1 MKKFSVIFL
10 ALMLALFFAACG
22 KTTVGHPCDP
32 NKECCEGEGL
42 CVDDDDDIDDDDDV
56 IEKHEPPCEGEE
68 CCDPATECCDGEG
81 KCDCDPAVECCDG
94 EGICEDICES
104 EICKIQQGEVLEGT
118 EVTVKECVVT
128 AIFYNE
134 DEDHNK
140 TAIKGIY
147 VSDIIPEA
155 KPYTGIYVFI
165 KGNEAVDKY
174 KVGDKL
180 EVKGTYKEYYENS
193 QIEAAEINKLGTA
206 DLPKPAVVTPESVA
220 TPFELVGEEYS
231 PTANHGADAEK
242 YEGVLV
248 KVENVKITN
257 PNLGHGSFE
266 VAGKLS
272 VTKDL
277 YYYNGSRSKGVEFDS
292 ITGILVYSYD
302 AFQLAPRSIDDFEV
316 KIINTTISQIQKEE
330 IATGSTVKISESVVT
345 AIAYKSEKQSDDT
358 YKNVAIK
365 GLYISEIIPQAEPY
379 TGIYVFIKSTAD
391 VDAYA
396 VGDKLEVTGTFEE
409 YYESTQ
415 ISLADTANINKL
427 GTADVPAPAEI
438 NDSSKISTP
447 YVQNGEEWEPT
458 TSHGADAEKYESVL
472 VKVNNVEVT
481 NNNLGHGAF
490 EVTGNLAISKDLYY
504 YDGSRSIGTKFNS
517 ISGILTYSYSAFQLA
532 PRSGEDFVTAAGD

>member
-22 KTTVGHPCDP
+22 KTTGGKSCDP
-32 NKECCEGEGL
+32 NKECCNGEGV
-42 CVDDDDDIDDDDDV
+42 CPDDDIDDDDDV
-56 IEKHEPPCEGEE
+56 IEKLEPPCEGEE

-94 EGICEDICES
+94 EGKCDDVCTS

-128 AIFYNE
+128 AIFYTE

-206 DLPKPAVVTPESVA
+206 DLPKPAVVAPESVA

-316 KIINTTISQIQKEE
+316 KIINTTISPIQKEE
-330 IATGSTVKISESVVT
+330 IATGSTVKISKSVVT

-396 VGDKLEVTGTFEE
+396 VGDKLEVTGTVEE

-447 YVQNGEEWEPT
+447 YAQNGEEWEPT

>member
-1 MKKFSVIFL
+1 MEFEMKKFSIIFL
-10 ALMLALFFAACG
+10 ALMLALFFTAC
-22 KTTVGHPCDP
+22 KTKCTDCNDDPTEPTECENGDCDEIP
-32 NKECCEGEGL
+32 EAECEGDDCPCIGDDCPCEGDD
-42 CVDDDDDIDDDDDV
+42 CPCKGDDCDVEDDDDI
-56 IEKHEPPCEGEE
+56 IEKP
-68 CCDPATECCDGEG
+68 DVDY
-81 KCDCDPAVECCDG
+81 V
-94 EGICEDICES
+94 CES
-104 EICKIQQGEVLEGT
+104 EICKIQQGEYTEGT
-118 EVTVKECVVT
+118 KVTVNECVVT
-128 AIFYNE
+128 AIFYKEDNE
-134 DEDHNK
+134 THAK
-140 TAIKGIY
+140 TAIQGVY

-165 KGNEAVDKY
+165 KDTATTGEY
-174 KVGDKL
+174 KIGDKL
-180 EVKGTYKEYYENS
+180 EVKGEYKEYYENS
-193 QIEAAEINKLGTA
+193 QIEATEINKLGSA
-206 DLPKPAVVTPESVA
+206 DVPAPAVVDPASVA
-220 TPFELVGEEYS
+220 TPFELSGEEYS
-231 PTANHGADAEK
+231 PTANHGPDAEK

-248 KVENVKITN
+248 KVKDVKITN
-257 PNLGHGSFE
+257 SNLGHGAFE

-277 YYYNGSRSKGVEFDS
+277 YYYEGSRSKGVEFDS

-330 IATGSTVKISESVVT
+330 VATGSTVQISESVVT

-396 VGDKLEVTGTFEE
+396 VGDKLEVTGTVEE

-415 ISLADTANINKL
+415 ISLADTANIKKL

-438 NDSSKISTP
+438 NDTSKISTP
-447 YVQNGEEWEPT
+447 YKQNGEEWEPT
-458 TSHGADAEKYESVL
+458 TSHGADAEMYESVL

-481 NNNLGHGAF
+481 NNNLGHGTF

-504 YDGSRSIGTKFNS
+504 YPGDRSIGTKFNS
-517 ISGILTYSYSAFQLA
+517 ISGVLIYSYSAFQLA
-532 PRSGEDFVTAAGD
+532 PRSGEDFVTASGN